1 MASRRRRRSAADRG
15 AETRFLKIGKVITNK
30 KVPTDAEI
38 WA

>member
-1 MASRRRRRSAADRG
+1 VGQELDFGEPGLQAPDERLAHRQ
-15 AETRFLKIGKVITNK
+15 VIANK